1 MGRMQY
7 GSHLGSRGNQTRFWC
22 VADLLALMLAQG
34 LTSSC
39 CTGFLL
45 GLLQNPIC
53 AMIALGSED
62 SVRDHRR
69 EVHDRNIR
77 EMEEA
82 PPALNTEMERVVRP
96 KSAHFREG

>member
-1 MGRMQY
+1 MAHTWAPEAIKLMFGASLPFSPHTVAGLVR
-7 GSHLGSRGNQTRFWC
+7 LTARGSRT
-22 VADLLALMLAQG
+22 A
-34 LTSSC
+34 
-39 CTGFLL
+39 GFFL
-45 GLLQNPIC
+45 GLLMNPLC

-96 KSAHFREG
+96 KAAHFREG